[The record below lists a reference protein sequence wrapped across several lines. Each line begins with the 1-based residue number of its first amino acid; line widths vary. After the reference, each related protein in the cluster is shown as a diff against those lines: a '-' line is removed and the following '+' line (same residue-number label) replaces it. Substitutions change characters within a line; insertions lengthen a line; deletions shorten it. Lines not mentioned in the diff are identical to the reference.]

1 MRRKIIFGL
10 IVSMLFSFTTSVQ
23 AIETRNNTSENI
35 NVIESENNLDYSEL
49 SQSINDTANLL
60 TNVYGETSVQYAISE
75 GDRILVSGNSGKY
88 SKSENKALTK
98 DTMYGIGSVSKM
110 FTTAAVM
117 KLVDEGKVDLDLPVI
132 NYIKDFKM
140 ADPEYTKITP

>member
-49 SQSINDTANLL
+49 SKSINDTANLL
-60 TNVYGETSVQYAISE
+60 TNVYGET
-75 GDRILVSGNSGKY
+75 
-88 SKSENKALTK
+88 
-98 DTMYGIGSVSKM
+98 
-110 FTTAAVM
+110 
-117 KLVDEGKVDLDLPVI
+117 
-132 NYIKDFKM
+132 
-140 ADPEYTKITP
+140 